1 PVLLIA
7 RSGVIWLSAL
17 FGRFT
22 QGDLPRAWTMPFW
35 PAPPIVGLVGV
46 AIALSQHKVNGLL
59 LIAGVFAAGLIYYYV
74 FIQPRGDR
82 YWNVQVDP
90 NVELEKLRHET

>member
-1 PVLLIA
+1 M
-7 RSGVIWLSAL
+7 S
-17 FGRFT
+17 RFT
-22 QGDLPRAWTMPFW
+22 QRNLPRPWKMPLW
-35 PAPPIVGLVGV
+35 PAPPIIGLVGV
-46 AIALSQHKVNGLL
+46 AIALSQQKINDLL
-59 LIAGVFAAGLIYYYV
+59 LIAGVFAAGLVYYYV